1 MLPRRLRISRAA
13 FSNTGKEMR
22 VTSPHFSVSVREGTP
37 GVAAIISKKV
47 EKTSVGRHRLKRR
60 MLAAAVP
67 HIPAEA
73 QVFIYARAGASLLPY
88 AVLEAE
94 LHTLL
99 RRLSAT
105 HAVR

>member
-22 VTSPHFSVSVREGTP
+22 VTSPHFSVSIREGTP

-60 MLAAAVP
+60 ILAAAVP
-67 HIPAEA
+67 HLPTQA
-73 QVFIYARAGASLLPY
+73 QVFIYARAGAPVLPY
-88 AVLEAE
+88 KTLETE
-94 LHTLL
+94 LTALL
-99 RRLSAT
+99 HRLSGT
-105 HAVR
+105 HSVR